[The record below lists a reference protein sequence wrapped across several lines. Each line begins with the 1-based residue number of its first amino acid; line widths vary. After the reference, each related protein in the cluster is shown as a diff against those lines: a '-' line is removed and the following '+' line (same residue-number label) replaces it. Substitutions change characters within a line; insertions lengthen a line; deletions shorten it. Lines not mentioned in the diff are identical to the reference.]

1 MSDSYDMRSANT
13 MIIPRTLTLSAAP
26 ALLLAA
32 VALTGCDAPIE
43 YTNIGGTRPEM
54 AATPESSSAG
64 PGAPY
69 LAEMRDSSIAGADS
83 APETDTR
90 PVIACFG
97 DSLTAGY
104 GVDVDSSYP
113 ADLQRDLDRAG
124 YHYRVVNLGISGE
137 TTKDGLARIDRV
149 LALKP
154 AIVVVEFGGNDGLR
168 GVPIASSRANLDSI
182 LDRLKKSGTK
192 VALAGITLPPQYS
205 HPYIQAF
212 NQTYVLLAN
221 KYSVPLLPF
230 MLRDVWGTP
239 GSIQPDG
246 VHPTA
251 QGCIQVARNVM
262 NLIKPLLKKQQ
273 PSS

>member
-1 MSDSYDMRSANT
+1 MM
-13 MIIPRTLTLSAAP
+13 IPRTHTRLAAP

-32 VALTGCDAPIE
+32 AALTGCHPPIE
-43 YTNIGGTRPEM
+43 YTNLGGMRPEM
-54 AATPESSSAG
+54 AEEAVPANNTRA
-64 PGAPY
+64 
-69 LAEMRDSSIAGADS
+69 AERT
-83 APETDTR
+83 APETDLR
-90 PVIACFG
+90 PIIACFG

-154 AIVVVEFGGNDGLR
+154 AVVVVEFGGNDGLR

-182 LDRLKKSGTK
+182 LQKLKASGTRI
-192 VALAGITLPPQYS
+192 ALAGITLPPQYS

-221 KYSVPLLPF
+221 KYAVPLLPF
-230 MLRDVWGTP
+230 MLQDVWGTP

-251 QGCIQVARNVM
+251 QGCTQVAQNVM
-262 NLIKPLLKKQQ
+262 GLIKPLLKK
-273 PSS
+273 

>member
-1 MSDSYDMRSANT
+1 MM
-13 MIIPRTLTLSAAP
+13 IPRSLTLSAAP

-32 VALTGCDAPIE
+32 VTLTGCDAPIE
-43 YTNIGGTRPEM
+43 HTNIGESRPEVAFTSTAGDSM
-54 AATPESSSAG
+54 ATSSTAAREG
-64 PGAPY
+64 
-69 LAEMRDSSIAGADS
+69 LS
-83 APETDTR
+83 APAETDTR
-90 PVIACFG
+90 PTIACFG

-104 GVDVDSSYP
+104 GVDVESSYP

-154 AIVVVEFGGNDGLR
+154 AVVVVEFGGNDGLR

-182 LDRLKKSGTK
+182 LDKLKKSGTK

-230 MLRDVWGTP
+230 MLQDVWGTP

-251 QGCIQVARNVM
+251 QGCTQVAKNVLK
-262 NLIKPLLKKQQ
+262 LIGPLLKK
-273 PSS
+273 